1 MNGNGFVKHNVLGI
15 GVSIFDKLT
24 NKQCN
29 HPRQI
34 FRDRLELGFVIN
46 KRWKVA
52 TCKFWISSY
61 AIIIVLH
68 I

>member
-52 TCKFWISSY
+52 TCKF
-61 AIIIVLH
+61 
-68 I
+68 